1 MKTRAEIRGQDRND
15 RPADDGPIN
24 SRNSDHV
31 HDGGTG
37 EAGETGVRQQQPA
50 RAVQVA
56 GL

>member
-1 MKTRAEIRGQDRND
+1 MKTRAEIRGRDRND

-50 RAVQVA
+50 RAVQVV